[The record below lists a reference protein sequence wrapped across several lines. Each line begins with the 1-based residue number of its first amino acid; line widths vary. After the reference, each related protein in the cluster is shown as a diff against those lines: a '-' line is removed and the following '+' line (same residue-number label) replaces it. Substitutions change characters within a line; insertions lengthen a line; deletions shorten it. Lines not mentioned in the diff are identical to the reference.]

1 MEDLRNI
8 FEQFKVRGTFC
19 KGAPYGT
26 GHIHD
31 TFKVDTE
38 ENDCYNYILQR
49 LNNNIFK
56 DIEGLQKNIEL
67 VTSHI
72 RNKLKEE
79 NTEEIDRK
87 VLQLIKTKDGRTYF
101 TDIDGR
107 SWRIYIFISNHTS
120 YDIVE
125 TGNQA
130 REGGK
135 AIGKFQAQLAD
146 LDSEQLM
153 ETIPFFHNI
162 EKRLETLEEKISL
175 DPRGRVSKVQNE
187 IKFVRERADEMGLI
201 LKLGK
206 EGSLPVRIT
215 HNDTKFNNVLLDKD
229 NKALCVID
237 LDTVMP
243 GYVHYDFGDAIRTA
257 ANSAAEDET
266 DLSKVKLRMDLFEAY
281 ADGYISE
288 IGNTLTQTEL
298 DYLAFAPRLITF
310 TIGVRFLTDHI
321 DGDNYFKI
329 HRENH
334 NLDRAR
340 AQFKLVESNEAN
352 YEKMKIIIAGLVEK
366 YRS

>member
-1 MEDLRNI
+1 MTDLKDI
-8 FEQFKVRGTFC
+8 FEQFKAEGTFSNG
-19 KGAPYGT
+19 KPYGT

-31 TFKVDTE
+31 TFKIDTE
-38 ENDCYNYILQR
+38 ESDCHNYILQR

-56 DIEGLQKNIEL
+56 DIAGLQKNIDL

-72 RNKLKEE
+72 KKKLEKQD
-79 NTEEIDRK
+79 TEELDRK
-87 VLQLIKTKDGRTYF
+87 VLQLIKTHKGGTYF
-101 TDIDGR
+101 TDNTGR
-107 SWRIYIFISNHTS
+107 SWRLYIFISDHTS

-125 TGNQA
+125 TSDQA
-130 REGGK
+130 KEGGK
-135 AIGKFQAQLAD
+135 AIGRFQAQLAD
-146 LDSEQLM
+146 LKSDQLL
-153 ETIPFFHNI
+153 EIIPYFHNI
-162 EKRLETLEEKISL
+162 EKRLETLENIIDQ
-175 DPRGRVSKVQNE
+175 DPSGRVSDIQDE
-187 IKFVRERADEMGLI
+187 IKFVRERASEMGLI

-206 EGSLPVRIT
+206 EGSLPVRTT
-215 HNDTKFNNVLLDKD
+215 HNDTKFNNVLFDKN

-243 GYVHYDFGDAIRTA
+243 GFVHYDFGDAIRTA

-266 DLSKVKLRMDLFEAY
+266 ELSKVFLRMDLFEAY

-288 IGNTLTQTEL
+288 IGSTLTQTEL

-340 AQFKLVESNEAN
+340 AQFKLVKSNEEN
-352 YEKMKIIIAGLVEK
+352 YEKMKVIISKLVKK
-366 YRS
+366 YK